1 MASWMRMR
9 PGSVGEGSSVE
20 RAAERSMSQ
29 ADMQKVQKILRVQI
43 DDELEAFRTYND
55 FQDLL
60 RRTGNRR
67 LADQVAAIARQESN
81 HRLTLLDIQTRLARG
96 ER

>member
-1 MASWMRMR
+1 MSWMRMR
-9 PGSVGEGSSVE
+9 PGSVGPEGSSVE

-29 ADMQKVQKILRVQI
+29 ADMRKIQTILRVQI
-43 DDELEAFRTYND
+43 DDEAEAYQTYTE

-67 LADQVAAIARQESN
+67 LADQVAAIARQEST

>member
-1 MASWMRMR
+1 MSSWMRMK
-9 PGSVGEGSSVE
+9 PGYNPEGSTVE

-29 ADMQKVQKILRVQI
+29 ADMRKIQTILRVQI
-43 DDELEAFRTYND
+43 DDEGEAFRTYTE

-60 RRTGNRR
+60 RRAGFRR
-67 LADQVAAIARQESN
+67 QADQVAAIARQEST